1 MHFLFPMFPNILSR
15 IFSSIVIS
23 PDNTQRRLKQLE
35 GNEFIHSDDE
45 DDDDDDDDDDE
56 EEEDDDEEDDDDD
69 DDLPPQLSNV
79 VDISHRENF
88 FNELSI
94 EPPPVMS
101 FGTAFESSWFRTR
114 TSKPL

>member
-1 MHFLFPMFPNILSR
+1 MFPNILSR

-45 DDDDDDDDDDE
+45 DDDD
-56 EEEDDDEEDDDDD
+56 EEDDDEEDDDDD

-94 EPPPVMS
+94 EPPPVMF

-114 TSKPL
+114 TSQPL